1 MKLNIVPAKTGML
14 WVRQGIQTF
23 WRQPIALSGLFFI
36 FMAVMSLSS
45 LLPLIGSVLALALL
59 PAATLG
65 LMAAAREASLGKFP
79 MPTVLVSALRAGQQ
93 RKREML
99 ILGALYAFG
108 FLGIMGVSSLFD
120 GGTFAKLYLV
130 GGTFTRET
138 VMDSD
143 FQSAMW
149 VSTLLYLP
157 LSAMFWH
164 APALVH
170 WHSQPAVKSVFFSL
184 VACLGNWRA
193 MGVYL
198 LTWFGVL
205 GAVSMGILLVAS
217 LADSAEL
224 VSVLLLPIM
233 LLMAAM
239 FFTSSYF
246 TFRDSFLS
254 EPILA

>member
-1 MKLNIVPAKTGML
+1 MKLNIVPAKTGVQ
-14 WVRQGIQTF
+14 WVRQGMQTF
-23 WRQPIALSGLFFI
+23 WRQPLALSGLFFM
-36 FMAVMSLSS
+36 FMAVMSISS
-45 LLPLIGSVLALALL
+45 LLPVVGSVLALMLL

-79 MPTVLVSALRAGQQ
+79 LPTVLVSAWRAGQQ
-93 RKREML
+93 RKREMV
-99 ILGALYAFG
+99 ILGMLYAGG
-108 FLGIMGVSSLFD
+108 FLGIMGLSSLFD
-120 GGTFAKLYLV
+120 GGTFARLYLV

-138 VMDSD
+138 VLDSG
-143 FQSAMW
+143 FQTAMW

-157 LSAMFWH
+157 LSALFWH

-193 MGVYL
+193 IGVYL
-198 LTWFGVL
+198 LTWCGVL
-205 GAVSMGILLVAS
+205 ATVSLGILLVAS
-217 LADSAEL
+217 LADSAEIA
-224 VSVLLLPIM
+224 SVLLLPLM

-246 TFRDSFLS
+246 TFRDSFVND
-254 EPILA
+254 PILA

>member
-1 MKLNIVPAKTGML
+1 MKLNIVPAKTGVL

-23 WRQPIALSGLFFI
+23 WRQPIAMSGLFFM
-36 FMAVMSLSS
+36 FMAVMSISS
-45 LLPLIGSVLALALL
+45 LLPVVGSVIALMLL

-79 MPTVLVSALRAGQQ
+79 LPTVLVSALRAGQQ
-93 RKREML
+93 RKREMV
-99 ILGALYAFG
+99 ILGLMYAGG
-108 FLGIMGVSSLFD
+108 FLAIIGLSSLFD
-120 GGTFAKLYLV
+120 GGTFARLYLV

-138 VMDSD
+138 VLDSG
-143 FQSAMW
+143 FQTAMW

-157 LSAMFWH
+157 LSALFWH

-198 LTWFGVL
+198 LTWSGVL
-205 GAVSMGILLVAS
+205 GAVSLGILLVAG
-217 LADSAEL
+217 LADSAEI
-224 VSVLLLPIM
+224 VSVLLLPVM
-233 LLMAAM
+233 LLVAAM

-246 TFRDSFLS
+246 SFRDSFAS